1 MKNSPSHDI
10 ILYLVASGIGIFG
23 GNSDWS
29 LHDGGLPDKPA
40 NAIGIASSGGIGP
53 DTDQLDIF
61 QPSIQVLTCSLD
73 KKLAYDY
80 QERIRALLIN
90 VVPVVT
96 PTSRFTQID
105 MSSEILDIGRDQIMR
120 YVWSANYRTR
130 RVLT

>member
-1 MKNSPSHDI
+1 MINSPSHDI
-10 ILYLVASGIGIFG
+10 ILYLELQGIGVFG
-23 GNSDWS
+23 GNTPWS
-29 LHDGGLPDKPA
+29 LHDGGLPDKPE
-40 NAIGIASSGGIGP
+40 NAIGIASSGGLGP

-61 QPSIQVLTCSLD
+61 QPSIQVLTCSKN

-105 MSSEILDIGRDQIMR
+105 MTSEILDIGRDQLMR